1 MNKTKI
7 FIFLCGIVIGVLCY
21 AGYLYY
27 IDMMTKPDLKSK
39 WEKVHVGMH
48 VEKVKKLIG
57 HPEAM
62 IPEDNGT
69 LIWRYVDGHNLLVKG
84 KEVAIVP

>member
-7 FIFLCGIVIGVLCY
+7 FIFLCGIVIGVLGY

-27 IDMMTKPDLKSK
+27 IDMMTKPDLKSN

-57 HPEAM
+57 HPE
-62 IPEDNGT
+62 
-69 LIWRYVDGHNLLVKG
+69 LIFPGERGMVVWNYGDGYLLFVLG
-84 KEVAIVP
+84 KEVAIKS